1 MGAII
6 RVFPVCFKYLTA
18 FHRHLAELLVMGVLV
33 ELHRAG
39 QEQGQPEDSSCLF
52 VFVIILKKT
61 KIKKSKDWIA
71 SLALFNI

>member
-1 MGAII
+1 
-6 RVFPVCFKYLTA
+6 
-18 FHRHLAELLVMGVLV
+18 MGVLV

-61 KIKKSKDWIA
+61 KIKKSKNWIA
-71 SLALFNI
+71 SLALFNIWSKLSQVVVLQLAGR